1 MPVDNAPRS
10 RAGGRGA
17 ISQAQDDPARASPAA
32 AVQQQAAPSRPQE
45 DEGAGWLPGP
55 HGAKDAIETGAPAA
69 TTIEAMRTA
78 ARRE

>member
-1 MPVDNAPRS
+1 MTVDNAPRS

-17 ISQAQDDPARASPAA
+17 ISHAQDDPARATPAA
-32 AVQQQAAPSRPQE
+32 VEQQQLAPSRPQ
-45 DEGAGWLPGP
+45 DEGAGRLSGP
-55 HGAKDAIETGAPAA
+55 HGAKAAIETGAPAA